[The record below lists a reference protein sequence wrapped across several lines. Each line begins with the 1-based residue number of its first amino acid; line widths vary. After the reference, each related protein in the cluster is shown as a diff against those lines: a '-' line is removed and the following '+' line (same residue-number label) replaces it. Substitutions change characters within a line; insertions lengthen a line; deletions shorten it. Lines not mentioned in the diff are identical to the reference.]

1 MGYHPAQFAPTE
13 PPPGPLQNAGGI
25 VLFLFL
31 GNDPTQH
38 LALVP
43 PVPALNDRGRPRST
57 MRFVHGLVP
66 PSTQSPTRHALYFNG
81 GPPSAWGK
89 WGCNQGSK
97 EKERE
102 RDDEQSMSTS
112 PNKVYQGCLGCW
124 YMLGMLY
131 TTAHKKQHTTPAPN
145 ASPQYQSP
153 QSLFQ
158 RTNVQDPSTSHK
170 PTGHAFNVRGGFVL
184 FSFSLVHDD
193 VHPFVPPPRF
203 LFRVEIF
210 QHFHQPTTS
219 FPFHVIFRLV
229 LVVLVIH
236 KLRPFFQSRD
246 HLAVGDFVEQIGQ
259 FFQPPF
265 LTIQL
270 SFDVGHRAMLLDP
283 FNAVANTTVSW
294 WNSEGVF
301 QREKKKLRVWG

>member
-1 MGYHPAQFAPTE
+1 MLVHAWDVAHNNTQKTAH
-13 PPPGPLQNAGGI
+13 NAAH
-25 VLFLFL
+25 
-31 GNDPTQH
+31 N
-38 LALVP
+38 A
-43 PVPALNDRGRPRST
+43 A
-57 MRFVHGLVP
+57 
-66 PSTQSPTRHALYFNG
+66 
-81 GPPSAWGK
+81 
-89 WGCNQGSK
+89 
-97 EKERE
+97 
-102 RDDEQSMSTS
+102 
-112 PNKVYQGCLGCW
+112 PNK
-124 YMLGMLY
+124 
-131 TTAHKKQHTTPAPN
+131 
-145 ASPQYQSP
+145 QSP

-193 VHPFVPPPRF
+193 FHPFVPPPRF

-246 HLAVGDFVEQIGQ
+246 HLAVGDFIEQIGQ

-294 WNSEGVF
+294 WNSEGVLGYF
-301 QREKKKLRVWG
+301 KEKRKNQERGDEYGCYKCVCNVGECG